1 MQHIKHLLIALSGLL
16 LFHSLQAQE
25 NIKYVPASEL
35 QIVGKAKESSPTY
48 ERIPRNETIDLPA
61 AVQKLAKNSA
71 GIAFLFETDSRFIA
85 AKWQLESAKY
95 AANMTPIGH
104 SGLDLYCLKD
114 GKWQF
119 VSVGKPLKDSTNN
132 EHILINNMDNTLKQF
147 MLYLPLYN
155 TTIAISVGVSANAHI
170 TIPRSPK
177 INLNK
182 RIVIYGSSIVQG
194 ASASRPGMAYP
205 AILQR
210 DLGIDVI
217 NLGFSGSAKMEK
229 EVGEYVASVPADC
242 YILDCIP
249 NPSPQEIKERI
260 VPFIK
265 QLRIKNP
272 STPIILVETV
282 SRENGNF
289 DMVLGKRVKQQN
301 ENAKKGYDTL
311 VKDGVKKLYYISSD
325 ELIGSD
331 HEATTDGVHLSD
343 LGFKR
348 IANTIQKAILKAL
361 N

>member
-1 MQHIKHLLIALSGLL
+1 MHYIKPLLSSISSLL
-16 LFHSLQAQE
+16 LFYSLQAQE
-25 NIKYVPASEL
+25 NIKYIPASEL
-35 QIVGKAKESSPTY
+35 QIIGKAKKSSPIY
-48 ERIPRNETIDLPA
+48 ERIPNDEKIDLPS

-85 AKWQLESAKY
+85 AKWQLESARY

-119 VSVGKPLKDSTNN
+119 VNVGKPLKDSTNN
-132 EHILINNMDNTLKQF
+132 DHILINNMDNSLKQF

-155 TTIAISVGVSANAHI
+155 TTTSIAVGVSTHAHI
-170 TIPRSPK
+170 AIPRSPK
-177 INLNK
+177 IDPNK

-210 DLGIDVI
+210 ELGVDVI

-242 YILDCIP
+242 YVLDCIP
-249 NPSPQEIKERI
+249 NPSPQEIEERI
-260 VPFIK
+260 IPFIK
-265 QLRIKNP
+265 QVRIKNP

-289 DMVLGKRVKQQN
+289 DLVLGKRVKQQN
-301 ENAKKGYDTL
+301 DNAKKGYDKL
-311 VKDGVKKLYYISSD
+311 VKDGVKKIYYISSD
-325 ELIGSD
+325 ELIGTD
-331 HEATTDGVHLSD
+331 HEATTYGVHLSD

-361 N
+361 K